1 MSEFKQQ
8 ELFWSSMFN
17 AEDRP
22 SAIPSFQMSDSTIE
36 HDAPSAPNRI
46 HSSLSSDVSLRIMKM
61 TNKSPMAV
69 YMVLLVGIECLL
81 YKYTGEEG
89 VIVGVPT
96 FEDETDEDLR
106 LDQVMLIKQ
115 NINADGTFKSI
126 FNEFKHTLNGAILH
140 EHVPFDKMAGPLNLN
155 YDSNHL
161 PMIHT
166 IVSLDQL
173 HPIRFIETAAA
184 DTLFQFSIE
193 NDSIHLKLTYNE
205 QAYDRQYMMQVIE
218 HVNRIFSI
226 LLFQPDLMIRQLNIL
241 SDSETNQLIAYNQT
255 AAEYPREKTIHQ
267 FLEEQAGRTPDQT
280 AVVYEDS
287 RLTYRE
293 LNERANQLARTLQSE
308 GVQPDQ
314 PVGIMAERS
323 LDMIVGIFGI
333 LKAGGAYVPID
344 PGYPEERVRY
354 ILEDSDTKLL
364 LVQNQSQE
372 RVPFTGK
379 VLDMKDPQNFCE
391 DGSNVEPA
399 AGPDHLAYVI
409 YTSGSTGKPKGVMVE
424 HRSVINRLVWMQ
436 EKYPLDERDAIL
448 QKTAITFDVS
458 VWELFWWTMSG
469 SKLVLLPS
477 GGEKN
482 PELILDTIAQKGVS
496 TMHFVPAMLHAFLE
510 SMDQKPSGMLK
521 QKLASLRHVFASGE
535 ALKPVHVAGFKRIIT
550 SVSQAQIIN
559 LYGPT
564 EATIDVSYFDCQ
576 TEETYA
582 SIPIGKPISNIQLY
596 ILHADLEHMQPTGVA
611 GELCIAGDGL
621 ARGYLNR
628 PELTA
633 EKFVNHPIA
642 AGERIYR
649 TGDLARWLPDGNIE
663 YLGRIDHQVKI
674 RGYRI
679 EIGEVEGAFFQLP
692 AIKEA
697 IVIAREIDGE
707 TSLCAYYTAQ
717 HALTAGE
724 LREELS
730 RQLPSY
736 MIPAYFVQLEEMPL
750 TFNGKIDRKSL
761 PSPRE
766 NLTGMNY
773 EAPRTELENI
783 LAAVWES
790 VLGLERVGISDHFFE
805 LGGDSIKSIQVS
817 SRLYQAGYKFEIKH
831 LFKYPTISELVP
843 YVEPVTRIAEQGEI
857 KGRALLTPIQHW
869 FFDQK
874 YPELYHYNQAVM
886 LYWKEGLNESKL
898 RDVMKKITEHHDA
911 LRMVYVPTEDGYEAR
926 NRGIEEGDLF
936 SLEVISLREEK
947 NVSQTI
953 ETISNEI
960 QQSIQLAEGPLMKL
974 GLFRCQEGDHLLI
987 AVHHLVIDGVSWR
1000 ILLED
1005 IAAAYEQLQNG
1016 EAIRLPKKTDSY
1028 LLWAEQLNRYAE
1040 SQEFEAENQYWFRQK
1055 HNPQHTLPKDNE
1067 QETGLAKDRETVIVQ
1082 WTVEETERLLKN
1094 AHRAYST
1101 DMNDLLL
1108 TGLGIA
1114 IHRWTGHEDILIDL
1128 EGHGRESIIPDL
1140 DISRTVGWFTS
1151 LYPVSLQIKADQ
1163 DIPGRIKTVKENLRQ
1178 IPQKGIGYGL
1188 IKYLSDH
1195 PKAHEW
1201 TGHPEIRFNYLGQF
1215 DQDVRNGKMEVSP
1228 YSSGKTASDN
1238 RPLTYTLDINGMIS
1252 DGRLSL
1258 AISYCGKQYQRET
1271 MEACADLLKNSLQQ
1285 VIAHCD
1291 AQDQI
1296 HLTPS
1301 DISLKGITIGELDQF
1316 VQQTSHLGD
1325 IENIYPLTPMQKGML
1340 FHSLIDSASEAYFEQ
1355 AAFDLKGFLDI
1366 DAFRMSLAHLAE
1378 KYDILRTL
1386 FYTEWKD
1393 QPLQIVF
1400 RQKPIETAVED
1411 IRSMNSHQRSEFI
1424 ADFARRDKARGF
1436 NLTRDALMRVSILR
1450 TEEDQAR
1457 LIWSFHHILM
1467 DGWCLPLVTKEVFE
1481 TYYAILEQR
1490 QPKRGTVTPYSRYI
1504 EWLDQQDHKQASA
1517 YWRNYLEGYE
1527 GQTVL
1532 LQEQS
1537 SGQAK
1542 GYEKGEHEFRLGK
1555 RLTDEIKQAA
1565 SRQQVTVNTWIQ
1577 TAWGLLLQRYNG
1589 SQDVVFGT
1597 VVSGRP
1603 AEIPGIETMVGLFIN
1618 TIPVRIHTQPEMTAA
1633 QVLKMNQ
1640 ERALAS
1646 QKYDTFPLYD
1656 IQAQTEQKQ
1665 QLINHIMVFENYPVE
1680 KQIEHMKQDDNA
1692 LDILDFHMEEHTHY
1706 DFTFIVMPDGE
1717 IDIRFVYNRDVY
1729 DQASVERMQT
1739 HFMQIMK
1746 QMADDQEI
1754 RVQDL
1759 DIVTA
1764 DERSLLIDKFNDT
1777 AAEYPKEKT
1786 IHQLFEEQAERTPEH
1801 VAIVFEDKKLTY
1813 CVVNERANQLA
1824 RTLVA
1829 KGLQAEDLVGIM
1841 AERSPEMVIGILAI
1855 LKAGGVYVPIDPDYP
1870 KERIHYMLE
1879 DSNVSILLLQH
1890 HLLEDTDYQSHTVFL
1905 DDPSSYGAEASNLNL
1920 NVMPNQLAY
1929 VIYTSGTTGNPKGT
1943 LIEHKNVV
1951 RLLFNNKNV
1960 FDFNASDTWTL
1971 FHSFCFD
1978 FSVWEMY
1985 GALLYGGKL
1994 VIVPKQTAKN
2004 PERYLQLLK
2013 SEAVTILN
2021 QTPSYFY
2028 QLMQEERE
2036 DPESNLNIR
2045 KIIFGGEA
2053 LNPSFLKDWKLK
2065 YPLTQLINMYGITET
2080 TVHVTYKEI
2089 TEREID
2095 EGRSNIGQPIPTLQA
2110 YILDEY
2116 QRIQVMGIPGELY
2129 VAGEGLARGY
2139 LNRPE
2144 LTAEKF
2150 VEHPFAAGEK
2160 MYKTGDVARWLPDGN
2175 IEYLGRIDHQV
2186 KIRGYRIEI
2195 GEVEA
2200 ALLQLES
2207 VKETVVIAIE
2217 EEGSKQLCAYL
2228 SGDDSLNTAQLKRH
2242 LLNKL
2247 PAYMI
2252 PAYFVQME
2260 KMPITA
2266 NGKIDRKAL
2275 PAPEGNRLTGT
2286 EYEAPGTLIEKQ
2298 LAEIW
2303 KNILA
2308 LSDPGIKDNFFDVGG
2323 HSLKVLQ
2330 VIHQINDRMGIK
2342 MHYQAV
2348 YDFPT
2353 IETMARAIQ
2362 AAVFESKTD
2371 NVFVKMNQNGS
2382 IPVFCFPPLIGY
2394 GLVYNEMAKRLDG
2407 RCTVYAADFLEEP
2420 SYEQEIVDRYAE
2432 SMIGIQEQGPFL
2444 LLGYS
2449 SGSNLAFEVAK
2460 ALEKRGRIVSDI
2472 MMLDS
2477 KRAVSV
2483 NYFSEEETEEIIHR
2497 NLDIIPD
2504 YYRELLT
2511 IPSIKDKIRSY
2522 LTYHNKLIN
2531 SGAVN
2536 ANIHHFQCGEL
2547 TDRGWTQSTAQH
2559 YLEYKLKGD
2568 HVTIFDPHNIE
2579 ENTDAIRSIIK
2590 RIEERHHHGLVLE
2603 EQLSIGSFA
2612 GDTKFDKM

>member
-8 ELFWSSMFN
+8 ELFWGRMFHV
-17 AEDRP
+17 EDRP
-22 SAIPSFQMSDSTIE
+22 SAFPSFQVSDSTLKR
-36 HDAPSAPNRI
+36 DVSSASDCI
-46 HSSLSSDVSLRIMKM
+46 HSSLSSDVSRRILTM
-61 TNKSPMAV
+61 TNQTPMAV
-69 YMVLLVGIECLL
+69 YLVLLIGIESLL

-89 VIVGVPT
+89 VITGVPT

-106 LDQVMLIKQ
+106 LDQLMLIKQ
-115 NINADGTFKSI
+115 NINADSTFKSI
-126 FNEFKHTLNGAILH
+126 FHELKHTLDEAILYQD
-140 EHVPFDKMAGPLNLN
+140 VPFDKMAGQLRLN
-155 YDSNHL
+155 YNTNHL
-161 PMIHT
+161 PIIHT
-166 IVSLDQL
+166 VVSLEQI
-173 HPIRFIETAAA
+173 HSERFIETAASDA
-184 DTLFQFSIE
+184 LFQFAME
-193 NDSIHLKLTYNE
+193 EDSIDVKLFFNE
-205 QAYDRQYMMQVIE
+205 QAYDRQYMMQVIG
-218 HVNRIFSI
+218 HLNRLFSI
-226 LLFQPDLMIRQLNIL
+226 MLFQPDLTLSEVNIL
-241 SDSETNQLIAYNQT
+241 SEAETNTFLVDYHHT
-255 AAEYPREKTIHQ
+255 KTEYPRDKTIYQ
-267 FLEEQAGRTPDQT
+267 LFEEQMKRTPDQ
-280 AVVYEDS
+280 AAIICGEKQF
-287 RLTYRE
+287 TYRQ
-293 LNERANQLARTLQSE
+293 LNERANQLARTLRAKGMRTDRLAAIISDHNIE
-308 GVQPDQ
+308 VV
-314 PVGIMAERS
+314 VGILA
-323 LDMIVGIFGI
+323 V

-344 PGYPEERVRY
+344 PDYPKHRIQYIVDDSQADIILTQSHLRKQLELTGTMVFIDEESSY
-354 ILEDSDTKLL
+354 H
-364 LVQNQSQE
+364 
-372 RVPFTGK
+372 
-379 VLDMKDPQNFCE
+379 E
-391 DGSNVEPA
+391 DGSDLEPISSMK
-399 AGPDHLAYVI
+399 DLAYVI
-409 YTSGSTGKPKGVMVE
+409 YTSGSTGKPKGVAIE
-424 HRSVINRLVWMQ
+424 HQGLTNYIWWARRVYVKGEKTNFPLYSSIAFDLTVTSVFT
-436 EKYPLDERDAIL
+436 PLITGNAI
-448 QKTAITFDVS
+448 IVY
-458 VWELFWWTMSG
+458 
-469 SKLVLLPS
+469 
-477 GGEKN
+477 GGENRAALLYSIVQDPRVDIIKLTPAHLQLLKEMN
-482 PELILDTIAQKGVS
+482 ISPECTIRKLIVGGDNLSTRLAQNI
-496 TMHFVPAMLHAFLE
+496 
-510 SMDQKPSGMLK
+510 SG
-521 QKLASLRHVFASGE
+521 QFG
-535 ALKPVHVAGFKRIIT
+535 GRIEIF
-550 SVSQAQIIN
+550 N
-559 LYGPT
+559 EYGPT
-564 EATIDVSYFDCQ
+564 ETVVGCMIYSFDPQ
-576 TEETYA
+576 NDRRE
-582 SIPIGKPISNIQLY
+582 SVPIGTAADNMNIYVLDKSMKPVPIGVPGEIYIS
-596 ILHADLEHMQPTGVA
+596 
-611 GELCIAGDGL
+611 GDGI

-633 EKFVNHPIA
+633 ERFLRHPFVPE
-642 AGERIYR
+642 GKMYR
-649 TGDLARWLPDGNIE
+649 TGDLARRLPDGNIE

-679 EIGEVEGAFFQLP
+679 EIGEVEAAFFHIPPIQ
-692 AIKEA
+692 EA
-697 IVIAREIDGE
+697 LVIAQETNGE

-717 HALTAGE
+717 RSLTAGE
-724 LREELS
+724 IRKHLS
-730 RQLPSY
+730 RQLPDY
-736 MIPAYFVQLEEMPL
+736 MIPAYFVQLKAMPL
-750 TFNGKIDRKSL
+750 TSNGKIDRQAL
-761 PSPRE
+761 PVPTG
-766 NLTGMNY
+766 NLTGNTY
-773 EAPRTELENI
+773 TAPRTELEKI
-783 LAAVWES
+783 LAGVWES
-790 VLGLERVGISDHFFE
+790 VLGAERVGIDDHFFE
-805 LGGDSIKSIQVS
+805 LGGDSIKSIQVTS
-817 SRLYQAGYKFEIKH
+817 SLYQSGYKLDIKH
-831 LFKYPTISELVP
+831 LFKHPTIAGVVP
-843 YVEPVTRIAEQGEI
+843 FVEPVIRIAEQGEI
-857 KGRALLTPIQHW
+857 KGRSLLTPIQHW
-869 FFDQK
+869 FFAQQYQD
-874 YPELYHYNQAVM
+874 LHHYNQSIM
-886 LYWKEGLNESKL
+886 LCWKEKLDESKL
-898 RDVMKKITEHHDA
+898 RKVMKKIAEHHDA
-911 LRMVYVPTEDGYEAR
+911 LRMVYVPTEHGYQAR
-926 NRGIEEGDLF
+926 NRGIDEGDLF
-936 SLEVISLREEK
+936 SLEVFSLLGE
-947 NVSQTI
+947 NNPAQTI
-953 ETISNEI
+953 ETISNDI
-960 QQSIQLAEGPLMKL
+960 QQSIHLAEGPLMKL
-974 GLFRCQEGDHLLI
+974 GLFQCQDGDHLLI
-987 AVHHLVIDGVSWR
+987 AIHHLVVDGVSWR

-1028 LLWAEQLNRYAE
+1028 LLWAEQLKRYAE
-1040 SQEFEAENQYWFRQK
+1040 SQEFEAENQYWFGQK
-1055 HNPQHTLPKDNE
+1055 HNPQHTLPRDKE
-1067 QETGLAKDRETVIVQ
+1067 QEIGLAEDRETIIVQ
-1082 WTVEETERLLKN
+1082 WTAEETESLLKKSN
-1094 AHRAYST
+1094 RAYTT
-1101 DMNDLLL
+1101 DINDLLL
-1108 TGLGIA
+1108 TGLGTA
-1114 IHRWTGHEDILIDL
+1114 IHRWTGYEDILIHL
-1128 EGHGRESIIPDL
+1128 EGHGRESIFQDL

-1163 DIPGRIKTVKENLRQ
+1163 DISQRIKTVKENLRK

-1195 PKAHEW
+1195 PKASEF
-1201 TGHPEIRFNYLGQF
+1201 TGQPEISFNYLGQF
-1215 DQDVRNGKMEVSP
+1215 DQDFRNGRMEVSP
-1228 YSSGKTASDN
+1228 YSSGKTVSDK
-1238 RPLTYTLDINGMIS
+1238 RPITYALDINGMIS
-1252 DGRLSL
+1252 NGQLSL

-1271 MEACADLLKNSLQQ
+1271 MEACADLLKSSLQQ
-1285 VIAHCD
+1285 VIEHCD

-1301 DISLKGITIGELDQF
+1301 DISLKDITIGELDQF
-1316 VQQTSHLGD
+1316 VQQTHHLGE

-1340 FHSLIDSASEAYFEQ
+1340 FHSLIDSDSEAYFEQ

-1366 DAFRMSLAHLAE
+1366 EAFRMSLAQLAE
-1378 KYDILRTL
+1378 RYDILRTL

-1400 RQKPIETAVED
+1400 RQKPIETVVED

-1450 TEEDQAR
+1450 TDVDQAR

-1481 TYYAILEQR
+1481 TYYAILERR
-1490 QPKRGTVTPYSRYI
+1490 QPKRGAVTPYSQYI
-1504 EWLDQQDHKQASA
+1504 EWLDKKDHKQAA
-1517 YWRNYLEGYE
+1517 VYWRNYLEGYE

-1537 SGQAK
+1537 SNQPK
-1542 GYEKGEHEFRLGK
+1542 GYEKGEHAFRLGK
-1555 RLTDEIKQAA
+1555 QLTDEIKRAA
-1565 SRQQVTVNTWIQ
+1565 SHHQVTLNTWIQ

-1646 QKYDTFPLYD
+1646 QAYDTFPLYE

-1680 KQIEHMKQDDNA
+1680 KQIEHMKQDDKA
-1692 LDILDFHMEEHTHY
+1692 LDIIDFHMEEHTHY
-1706 DFTFIVMPDGE
+1706 DFTFIVMPAGE
-1717 IDIRFVYNRDVY
+1717 IEIRFVYNRDVY
-1729 DQASVERMQT
+1729 DQACVERMQA
-1739 HFMQIMK
+1739 HFMQIIK
-1746 QMADDQEI
+1746 QMADDQET
-1754 RVQDL
+1754 RVQEL

-1777 AAEYPKEKT
+1777 AAEYPKKKT
-1786 IHQLFEEQAERTPEH
+1786 IHQLFEEQAERTPEQ
-1801 VAIVFEDKKLTY
+1801 VAIVFEDQKLTY
-1813 CVVNERANQLA
+1813 RALNERANQLA

-1829 KGLQAEDLVGIM
+1829 KGLQAEQLVGIM
-1841 AERSPEMVIGILAI
+1841 AERSPEMVLGILAI
-1855 LKAGGVYVPIDPDYP
+1855 LKAGGVYVPVDPEYP
-1870 KERIHYMLE
+1870 EERIHYMLE
-1879 DSNVSILLLQH
+1879 DSNVSILLLQN
-1890 HLLEDTDYQSHTVFL
+1890 HLLKCTAYQSHAVFL
-1905 DDPSSYGAEASNLNL
+1905 DDPSSYDVEASNLNL
-1920 NVMPNQLAY
+1920 RTAPNQLAY

-1951 RLLFNNKNV
+1951 RLLFNNKNL

-1985 GALLYGGKL
+1985 GALLHGGKL

-2028 QLMQEERE
+2028 QLMQEERAYS
-2036 DPESNLNIR
+2036 ESNLNIR

-2053 LNPSFLKDWKLK
+2053 LNPSFLKDWKIK

-2150 VEHPFAAGEK
+2150 VEHPFAPGEK

-2186 KIRGYRIEI
+2186 KIRGYRIEL
-2195 GEVEA
+2195 GEIET

-2207 VKETVVIAIE
+2207 VKEAVVIAIE

-2228 SGDDSLNTAQLKRH
+2228 TGDESFNTSQLKRH

-2252 PAYFVQME
+2252 PAYFVQVE
-2260 KMPITA
+2260 KIPITA

-2275 PAPEGNRLTGT
+2275 PAPKGNRLTGT
-2286 EYEAPGTLIEKQ
+2286 EYAAPETLIEKQ

-2308 LSDPGIKDNFFDVGG
+2308 LSDPGVKDNFFDVGG

-2330 VIHQINDRMGIK
+2330 VIHQINASMGIK

-2353 IETMARAIQ
+2353 IEAMARAIQ
-2362 AAVFESKTD
+2362 AAVFGSKTD

-2407 RCTVYAADFLEEP
+2407 SCTVYAADFLEEP
-2420 SYEQEIVDRYAE
+2420 SYEKEIVDQYAE
-2432 SMIGIQEQGPFL
+2432 SIIGIQEKGPYV

-2460 ALEKRGRIVSDI
+2460 ALEKRGRVVSDI

-2477 KRAVSV
+2477 KIAVSV
-2483 NYFSEEETEEIIHR
+2483 TYLSEEETEEIIHL
-2497 NLDIIPD
+2497 NLDIIPN

-2522 LTYHNKLIN
+2522 LTYHNELIN

-2536 ANIHHFQCGEL
+2536 ANIHHLVCGDL

-2568 HVTIFDPHNIE
+2568 HVTIFEPHNIE
-2579 ENTDAIRSIIK
+2579 ENVDTIQSIIK
-2590 RIEERHHHGLVLE
+2590 RIEERHHQGLVLD
-2603 EQLSIGSFA
+2603 EQLSMGSFA
-2612 GDTKFDKM
+2612 GDTKFNKM